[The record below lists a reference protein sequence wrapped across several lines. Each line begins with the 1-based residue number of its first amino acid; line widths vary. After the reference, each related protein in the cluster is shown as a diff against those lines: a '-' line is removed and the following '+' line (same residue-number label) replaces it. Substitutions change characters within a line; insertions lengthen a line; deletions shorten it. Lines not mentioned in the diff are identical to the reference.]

1 MSPSRDRVSFD
12 RITDHVWLGSR
23 VASLDD
29 YHRIRAQGVR
39 ACVDMK
45 KEGPD
50 PWGFEAFLWLPT
62 DDHEPPAVPLLRL
75 GLDFLRRC
83 EEMGFATYI
92 TCMAGIGRSPTLV
105 LAHLLRT
112 RFRGLSPEDALVF
125 LCGKRPLVS
134 LTDRQYAAAVS
145 AAATEGATEGPWPR
159 SILSAR

>member
-1 MSPSRDRVSFD
+1 MPDRLSFD

-23 VASLDD
+23 VASLDA

-45 KEGPD
+45 AEGPD

-62 DDHEPPAVPLLRL
+62 EDHQAPTLQLLRM

-83 EEMGFATYI
+83 EEQAQGVYVS
-92 TCMAGIGRSPTLV
+92 CLAGVGRSPTLV

-112 RFRGLSPEDALVF
+112 RFRGASPEEALTF
-125 LCGKRPLVS
+125 LLSKRPLVS
-134 LTDRQYAAAVS
+134 LTDRQYAAAAS
-145 AAATEGATEGPWPR
+145 AATADGTTEGPWPR
-159 SILSAR
+159 SIPSAR

>member
-1 MSPSRDRVSFD
+1 MIPLPDRLSFD

-45 KEGPD
+45 AEGPD

-62 DDHEPPAVPLLRL
+62 DDHQAPAVPLLRM

-83 EEMGFATYI
+83 EEQERAVYVS
-92 TCMAGIGRSPTLV
+92 CLAGIGRSPSLV
-105 LAHLLRT
+105 LAHLIRS
-112 RFRGLSPEDALVF
+112 RFRGAPHEEALSF
-125 LCGKRPLVS
+125 LCNKRPIVS

-145 AAATEGATEGPWPR
+145 AATAEGTTEGPWPR
-159 SILSAR
+159 SIPSAR